1 MSSRGTLAEVPFFL
15 ELEGASS
22 PADLELRAI
31 PTHLW
36 GVLPVP
42 NLLAEGVVPDSVPVV
57 LEYVSKGFE
66 VALAGV
72 DLPLG
77 SDAHMFT
84 QVKSKP
90 NRNRMDVRAYP
101 RSLEA
106 FTEDHLLERVEAR
119 TPIRPRTIRRAG
131 IKKPLYMFRM

>member
-1 MSSRGTLAEVPFFL
+1 M
-15 ELEGASS
+15 
-22 PADLELRAI
+22 
-31 PTHLW
+31 
-36 GVLPVP
+36 
-42 NLLAEGVVPDSVPVV
+42 AEGVVPDSVPVV
-57 LEYVSKGFE
+57 LEYVFEGFE

-77 SDAHMFT
+77 SDTHMFT
-84 QVKSKP
+84 QAKSKP
-90 NRNRMDVRAYP
+90 NRKRMDARAYP